1 MYTVLKDTYWAIVL
15 LIRSF
20 VLPRPRFRRR
30 RGLLKV
36 PSIILKSSQRHL
48 HYFVTIDS
56 QTLTCDR
63 ALKLTGGGMIL
74 W

>member
-36 PSIILKSSQRHL
+36 PRIILKSSQRHL
-48 HYFVTIDS
+48 NYFVTIDS
-56 QTLTCDR
+56 QTLTYDR